1 MTEFNYSDYS
11 AYQTWDNNLVEAT
24 KWAEYHLDK
33 RINYDSL
40 ETKRELN
47 QVIDYLVNYSEVNFR
62 IVINDKTDLYRII
75 ILHHWWKL
83 GLLNSLQIVRLPMEV
98 FFMK

>member
-1 MTEFNYSDYS
+1 MTDFNYSDYS
-11 AYQTWDNNLVEAT
+11 VYQTWDEALIEET
-24 KWAEYHLDK
+24 QWAEYYLDK
-33 RINYDSL
+33 RINYEAL

-47 QVIDYLVNYSEVNFR
+47 YLVELLDNYSDNNFN
-62 IVINDKTDLYRII
+62 ILFQDKNDPYRII

-83 GLLNSLQIVRLPMEV
+83 GLLNSLQILRLPMEV